1 MHDLLRNELLRE
13 EGSGSGPFHR
23 MRSPRHAERMLTR
36 VRVADLADGRHL
48 DRTVLFKGRD
58 HSAQVSVFLVD
69 NLPGQGP
76 RLHRHPYTETWIVQE
91 GRPLFVADG
100 EEVLPDVGEIL
111 TVTPGTA
118 HKFVNLG
125 PGRMRLVCIHASPEL
140 IQEDLETD
148 EERVAF
154 AEARLA
160 ALAAP

>member
-1 MHDLLRNELLRE
+1 
-13 EGSGSGPFHR
+13 
-23 MRSPRHAERMLTR
+23 MLTR
-36 VRVADLADGRHL
+36 VRVADLAGGRNL
-48 DRTVLFKGRD
+48 DRTVLFEGRD
-58 HSAQVSVFLVD
+58 HAAQVSVFLVD

-140 IQEDLETD
+140 IQEDLEPD
-148 EERVAF
+148 EERAAF
-154 AEARLA
+154 AAARRAVLN
-160 ALAAP
+160 PPP